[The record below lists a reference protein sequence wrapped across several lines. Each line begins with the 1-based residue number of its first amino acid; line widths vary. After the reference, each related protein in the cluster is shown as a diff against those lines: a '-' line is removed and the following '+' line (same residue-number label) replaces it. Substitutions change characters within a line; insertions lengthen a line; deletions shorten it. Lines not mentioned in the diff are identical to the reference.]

1 MFTSKL
7 VAIGTATAVA
17 LIVAGCSSTEAG
29 VEQPQSTVKPV
40 AGSSVAQVQ
49 LTDQAM
55 RRLGI
60 TTVPIKAATATQSAQ
75 GARTVIPYAAVVY
88 GTDGS
93 TWTFVETAARNFVRQ
108 SITVRAIDGSSAI
121 LASGPAVGTPVV
133 TVGATQLLGA
143 EYDISGE

>member
-7 VAIGTATAVA
+7 VAIGTAAAAA
-17 LIVAGCSSTEAG
+17 LIVAGCSSTEAR

-93 TWTFVETAARNFVRQ
+93 TWTYVETAARSFVRQ
-108 SITVRAIDGSSAI
+108 GITVRAIDGSTAI

>member
-1 MFTSKL
+1 MFTRKL
-7 VAIGTATAVA
+7 AAIGTAVAVA
-17 LIVAGCSSTEAG
+17 LIVAGCSSTEAR

-40 AGSSVAQVQ
+40 AGSSVQQVQ

-60 TTVPIKAATATQSAQ
+60 TTMPIKAATAAQSAQ

-93 TWTFVETAARNFVRQ
+93 TWTFAETAARSFVRQ
-108 SITVRAIDGSSAI
+108 SITVRAIDGGTAI
-121 LASGPAVGTPVV
+121 LASGPSVGTPVV

>member
-7 VAIGTATAVA
+7 VAIGTAAAVA
-17 LIVAGCSSTEAG
+17 LIVAGCSSTEAR

-40 AGSSVAQVQ
+40 AGSSVQQVQ

-75 GARTVIPYAAVVY
+75 GARTEIPYAAVVY

-93 TWTFVETAARNFVRQ
+93 TWTFVETAARSFVRQ
-108 SITVRAIDGSSAI
+108 SITVRAIDGSTAI
-121 LASGPAVGTPVV
+121 LASGPTVGTPVV